1 MTFNTTFV
9 LVSFG
14 LQDFYR
20 IPWETFRDMKE
31 IYGRKY
37 IRQDELED
45 FRVDF
50 LSGVIKMLE
59 GIEITYGE
67 EQREGSR
74 SQYIY

>member
-1 MTFNTTFV
+1 M

-37 IRQDELED
+37 IRQDELESC
-45 FRVDF
+45 RVDF
-50 LSGVIKMLE
+50 MSGVVKMLE

-67 EQREGSR
+67 EDEDAAGSND
-74 SQYIY
+74 